1 MNKIIPPPLET
12 GRLFADEMRL
22 FDDDSNRLYVDGRER
37 ELFLEEAKNLPEAKH
52 RLFCEVLHW
61 SGCRISEA
69 LELTPRRIEIN
80 ACAIKF
86 RTLKRRSVTRS
97 GKQKK
102 TEYRLVPV
110 PKELIENLDLAF
122 GVRKAQRSKKGLDA
136 YFWPNALDPKK
147 TMSRTTGWNI
157 IKRVFAKLDIEGAHT
172 TPKGFRHGYGVAMT
186 LAGMDVY
193 KIQQF
198 LGHSSAD
205 TTQIYRQAI
214 GYENHQYAM
223 SYWDKLEEI
232 KQR

>member
-1 MNKIIPPPLET
+1 MNKPIPPPLET

-22 FDDDSNRLYVDGRER
+22 FDNDSNRLYVDSRER
-37 ELFLEEAKNLPEAKH
+37 ELFLEEAKNLPEPKH

-61 SGCRISEA
+61 TGCRISEA
-69 LELTPRRIEIN
+69 MELTPRRIEIN
-80 ACAIKF
+80 ARAIKF
-86 RTLKRRSVTRS
+86 RTLKRREFTRS
-97 GKQKK
+97 GKKK
-102 TEYRLVPV
+102 NPEYRLVPV
-110 PKELIENLDLAF
+110 PNELIENLDLAF
-122 GVRKAQRSKKGLDA
+122 GVRKAHRSQKGLDDL
-136 YFWPNALDPKK
+136 FWPNANDPKK
-147 TMSRTTGWNI
+147 PMSRTTGWNI
-157 IKRVFAKLDIEGAHT
+157 IKRVFEKLGIKGAHT

-223 SYWDKLEEI
+223 SYWEKLAELT
-232 KQR
+232 QR